1 MTIFIIILYGILG
14 LFLLVTLVNVST
26 GPRLSHPPKKSRF
39 TNPTISVLVPARNEE
54 HNLPACLESLLA
66 LDPAP
71 AEILVLDDH
80 STDKTREII
89 QGFAFKHKQIRGIRG
104 KELPAGWVGK
114 TWACHQLS
122 QEASGEI
129 LVFTDADN
137 TYHPAALERSVRWM
151 QALNLDMLSAFP
163 QQTLKTLP
171 EKLVIPVVDLFVYSM
186 LPLWLTRFSPFP
198 SLAAANGQW
207 MVFRKEAYDTL
218 GGHKEM
224 ASEIVEDV
232 AMSRKTKKRGL
243 HLLAT
248 PGTGTVYGRMYRN
261 AEEVRAGF
269 AKNLFGLTGF
279 HSGLFFLIFSML
291 LLTMVIPYG
300 LLIFS
305 PGLAVAGTVILN
317 LLIRML
323 LVLAYRH
330 PPFVSIVLHPISIL
344 YTARI
349 ALHSWNS
356 YRKGSITWKGR
367 AVIKE
372 ENTR

>member
-1 MTIFIIILYGILG
+1 MTFLIIILYGILG
-14 LFLLVTLVNVST
+14 LFLLVTLVNVTT

-80 STDKTREII
+80 STDKTWEII
-89 QGFAFKHKQIRGIRG
+89 QGFAFKHKQVRGIRG

-171 EKLVIPVVDLFVYSM
+171 EKLVIPVV
-186 LPLWLTRFSPFP
+186 
-198 SLAAANGQW
+198 
-207 MVFRKEAYDTL
+207 
-218 GGHKEM
+218 
-224 ASEIVEDV
+224 
-232 AMSRKTKKRGL
+232 
-243 HLLAT
+243 
-248 PGTGTVYGRMYRN
+248 
-261 AEEVRAGF
+261 
-269 AKNLFGLTGF
+269 
-279 HSGLFFLIFSML
+279 
-291 LLTMVIPYG
+291 
-300 LLIFS
+300 
-305 PGLAVAGTVILN
+305 
-317 LLIRML
+317 
-323 LVLAYRH
+323 
-330 PPFVSIVLHPISIL
+330 
-344 YTARI
+344 
-349 ALHSWNS
+349 
-356 YRKGSITWKGR
+356 
-367 AVIKE
+367 
-372 ENTR
+372 

>member
-1 MTIFIIILYGILG
+1 MIFFVVFLYGILG
-14 LFLLVTLVNVST
+14 LFLLVTLVNVIT

-39 TNPTISVLVPARNEE
+39 TNPSISVLVPARNEE
-54 HNLPACLESLLA
+54 HNLPTCLNSLSA

-80 STDKTREII
+80 STDKTWEII
-89 QGFAFKHKQIRGIRG
+89 QTFASKHKHVRGIRG
-104 KELPAGWVGK
+104 KALPAGWLGK

-122 QEASGEI
+122 QEASGEV

-137 TYHPAALERSVRWM
+137 TYHPKALEKSVRWM
-151 QALNLDMLSAFP
+151 QAMNLDMLSACP
-163 QQTLKTLP
+163 QQTLKTLS

-186 LPLWLTRFSPFP
+186 LPLWLTRFSSFP

-207 MVFRKEAYDTL
+207 IVFRKEAYDML
-218 GGHKEM
+218 GGHKEV
-224 ASEIVEDV
+224 ASEMVEDV
-232 AMSRKTKKRGL
+232 VMSRKAKKRGL
-243 HLLAT
+243 KLLT
-248 PGTGTVYGRMYRN
+248 TSGTGTVYGRMYRN
-261 AEEVRAGF
+261 AEEVRNGF

-300 LLIFS
+300 LLIFF
-305 PGLAVAGTVILN
+305 PGPVIAGTVALN
-317 LLIRML
+317 LLIRIL

-356 YRKGSITWKGR
+356 YRKGSIIWKGR
-367 AVIKE
+367 AIKKE
-372 ENTR
+372 ENTQ